1 MILSVNPLCLCG
13 FPAPGS
19 CLGYNPIVN
28 HPLHTQA
35 DPWAFA
41 LEELRAGRRP
51 VLVFVVGHTGSV
63 PGVTGTRVVVS
74 EGVFAGTVGGGAAEK
89 RLLERALQ
97 HGGPPALARFRHT
110 PEADGTLCAGEQLF
124 AVISL
129 TRKDEGEISS
139 IVESLGRQQT
149 GTLSLSPEGLRFV
162 AGVAK
167 PHRFADDGT
176 SWSYEGP
183 VGLLDTLT
191 VVGGGHVALALS
203 RVMATLPFRI
213 AVLDN
218 RPDLPTMAANSFAHE
233 RRVVDYERIADEVPA
248 GERSW
253 VTIMTFGHEHD
264 RRVLEGLLGRR
275 YAYLGLMGSRAKVA
289 RMLADF
295 RRAGVAERH
304 LAAVRAPI
312 GLAIGSHTPEE
323 IAVSIAAEIIAL
335 RNRVEAP
342 CPSSSSA

>member
-1 MILSVNPLCLCG
+1 MT
-13 FPAPGS
+13 
-19 CLGYNPIVN
+19 

-35 DPWAFA
+35 DAWAFA
-41 LEELRAGRRP
+41 LEELQAGRPP
-51 VLVFVVGHTGSV
+51 VLVFVVDHTGSV

-74 EGVFAGTVGGGAAEK
+74 KGVFAGTIGGGAAEK

-97 HGGPPALARFRHT
+97 HDGPPALVRFRHT
-110 PEADGTLCAGEQLF
+110 PEAGGTLCAGEQVF
-124 AVISL
+124 AVMSL
-129 TRKDEGEISS
+129 TRNDSGEISS

-149 GTLSLSPEGLRFV
+149 GTLSLSSAGLRFSP
-162 AGVAK
+162 GEAK
-167 PHRFADDGT
+167 PHRFVDDGT
-176 SWSYEGP
+176 TWFYEGP
-183 VGLLDTLT
+183 VGLLDSLT
-191 VVGGGHVALALS
+191 IVGGGHVALALS

-213 AVLDN
+213 AVLDD
-218 RPDLPTMAANSFAHE
+218 RPDLPTMAANVFAHE
-233 RRVVDYERIADEVPA
+233 RRVVDYARIADEVPA

-264 RRVLEGLLGRR
+264 RRVLESLLGRR

-295 RRAGVAERH
+295 RRSGIQEEH

-335 RNRVEAP
+335 RNGLESP
-342 CPSSSSA
+342 CPSSVSS

>member
-1 MILSVNPLCLCG
+1 MT
-13 FPAPGS
+13 
-19 CLGYNPIVN
+19 

-35 DPWAFA
+35 DPWDFA
-41 LEELRAGRRP
+41 REELAAGRRP
-51 VLVFVVGHTGSV
+51 VLVFVVDHLGSV
-63 PGVTGTRVVVS
+63 PGVTGARVVVS
-74 EGVFAGTVGGGAAEK
+74 NGVFAGTIGGGAAEQ

-97 HGGPPALARFRHT
+97 HDGPPALLRFRHT
-110 PEADGTLCAGEQLF
+110 PEADGTLCAGEQVF

-129 TRKDEGEISS
+129 TRNDKGEISS
-139 IVESLGRQQT
+139 MVESLGQQEA

-176 SWSYEGP
+176 TWSYEGP

-191 VVGGGHVALALS
+191 IVGGGHVALALS

-213 AVLDN
+213 SVLDN
-218 RPDLPTMAANSFAHE
+218 RPDLPTMAVNGFAHE
-233 RRVVDYERIADEVPA
+233 RRVVDYARIADEVPA

-295 RRAGVAERH
+295 RRGGIPEEH

-335 RNRVEAP
+335 RNGAEAP
-342 CPSSSSA
+342 CPSSAFS